1 MQVIIAEKP
10 SVAREIAAI
19 VGAKNRREGY
29 IEGNGYVVTWAFGHL
44 IQLAMPQQYG
54 IEGFKAE
61 NLPILPPK
69 FILLPRQIRE
79 GKEYKSDPGVL
90 KQLSVIKELFNMADR
105 IVVATD
111 AGREGEL
118 IFRYIYSFLECRK
131 PFVRL
136 WISSLTDKA
145 IREGLQNLRPG
156 EEYDALYLSAKAR
169 SEADWVVGINASQ
182 ALAIAAGRGVWSLGR
197 VQTPTLAIICSRYL
211 ENKAFEPAI
220 YFQLKL
226 HTAKDA
232 TAFSSLSA
240 ERFDDEAAAQTAY
253 AAVMDTEHVR
263 VIAVERKAV
272 KEQPPLLYDLTT
284 LQKEANT
291 RYGFSAD
298 KTLGI
303 AQTLY
308 EKKHITY
315 PRTGSRYIPEDVAAE
330 IRPLLATLREYPQFG
345 REASAVAGS
354 EINRRSVDN
363 DKVTDHHALLITEV
377 APTSLPTEEQT
388 IYDLIAGR
396 MVEAFGGVC
405 IKEVSTVRL
414 ECGGMEFV
422 AKGTVVREGGWRKVW
437 REPEERA
444 DDTTAA
450 LPALQEGDEL
460 PVKGCDVERR
470 QTKPHPI
477 HTESSLLAAMET
489 AGRSLTDEAE
499 REAMKDSGIGTPATR
514 AAIIETLVARDYI
527 RREKKSLVPT
537 DKGLAVYGIVKDKK
551 IADVAMTGGWE
562 LALAKIATAEM
573 DAFTFHR
580 GIEVYA
586 AQIAK
591 ELLGIKVENTPE
603 RGGAVCPHC
612 GKQVVFYPK
621 VAKCRNADCGLT
633 VWRTIA
639 RKELTDAQLA
649 DLVNK
654 GKTSVI
660 KGFTKSN
667 GETFEAALTL
677 DKEYKTVFDFAPRNK
692 PKAGKGN
699 KRK

>member
-44 IQLAMPQQYG
+44 VGLAMPEQYG

-79 GKEYKSDPGVL
+79 GKEYKTDPGVV
-90 KQLSVIKELFNMADR
+90 KQLGIIKELFAIADR

-118 IFRYIYSFLECRK
+118 IFRYIYTYLDCRK

-145 IREGLQNLRPG
+145 IREGLQHLRPG
-156 EEYDALYLSAKAR
+156 EEYDNLYLSAKAR

-211 ENKAFEPAI
+211 ENKAFEPAT

-232 TAFSSLSA
+232 TVFSALSA
-240 ERFDDEAAAQTAY
+240 GRFDDETAAQAAY
-253 AAVMDTEHVR
+253 AAVMDADGVR
-263 VIAVERKAV
+263 VVAVEHKEV

-284 LQKEANT
+284 LQKDANT

-330 IRPLLATLREYPQFG
+330 IRPLLAALRNHSQFG
-345 REASAVAGS
+345 REAVAVSGS
-354 EINRRSVDN
+354 EINRRSIDN

-377 APTSLPTEEQT
+377 APASLPAEEQT

-405 IKEVSTVRL
+405 VKDISTARL

-422 AKGTVVREGGWRKVW
+422 ARGTVVREGGWRKVR
-437 REPEERA
+437 REPEERT

-450 LPALQEGDEL
+450 IPALQEGGTL
-460 PVKGCDVERR
+460 PVKGCDIERK
-470 QTKPHPI
+470 QTKPRPV

-489 AGRSLTDEAE
+489 AGRELKDEAE

-537 DKGLAVYGIVKDKK
+537 DKGLAVYGIVKDRK
-551 IADVAMTGGWE
+551 IADVAMTGSWE
-562 LALAKIATAEM
+562 LALSKIATGEM
-573 DAFTFHR
+573 DAATFHC

-591 ELLGIKVENTPE
+591 ELLEVKIEGAA
-603 RGGAVCPHC
+603 RQDAVCPRC
-612 GKQVVFYPK
+612 GKAMTFYPK

-639 RKELTDAQLA
+639 RKELTDGQLT
-649 DLVNK
+649 DLVTK
-654 GKTSVI
+654 GRTSVI
-660 KGFTKSN
+660 KGFTKSS
-667 GETFEAALTL
+667 GETFEAAVMF

-692 PKAGKGN
+692 SNKGRAN

>member
-19 VGAKNRREGY
+19 VGAKNRKEGF
-29 IEGNGYVVTWAFGHL
+29 IEGNGYAVTWAFGHL
-44 IQLAMPQQYG
+44 VGLAMPEQYG

-79 GKEYKSDPGVL
+79 GKEYKSDPGVV
-90 KQLSVIKELFNMADR
+90 KQLGIIKELFNMADR

-118 IFRYIYSFLECRK
+118 IFRYIYSFLDCCK

-145 IREGLQNLRPG
+145 IREGLQHLRPG

-182 ALAIAAGRGVWSLGR
+182 ALAIAAGRGSWSLGR

-211 ENKAFEPAI
+211 ENKAFKPAT

-232 TAFSSLSA
+232 TVFSALSA
-240 ERFDDEAAAQTAY
+240 ERFDDETAAQAAY
-253 AAVMDTEHVR
+253 ATVMDADGVR
-263 VIAVERKAV
+263 VVAVERKEV

-330 IRPLLATLREYPQFG
+330 IRPLLATLREHPLFG
-345 REASAVAGS
+345 RKAAAVAGS

-396 MVEAFGGVC
+396 MVEAFGGIC
-405 IKEVSTVRL
+405 IKEVSTARL

-422 AKGTVVREGGWRKVW
+422 AKGTVVREDGWRKVW
-437 REPEERA
+437 REPEEQA
-444 DDTTAA
+444 DDTTPA

-460 PVKGCDVERR
+460 PVKGCDVEHR

-527 RREKKSLVPT
+527 RRKKKSLVPT
-537 DKGLAVYGIVKDKK
+537 DKGLAVYRIVKDKK

-580 GIEVYA
+580 SIEVYA

-591 ELLGIKVENTPE
+591 ELLAVKVENTPE
-603 RGGAVCPHC
+603 RGGAVCPRC

-649 DLVNK
+649 DLMTK

-667 GETFEAALTL
+667 GETFEAAFTL

>member
-19 VGAKNRREGY
+19 VGAKNRKEGF
-29 IEGNGYVVTWAFGHL
+29 IEGNGYAVTWAFGHL
-44 IQLAMPQQYG
+44 VGLAMPEQYG

-79 GKEYKSDPGVL
+79 GKEYKSDPGVV
-90 KQLSVIKELFNMADR
+90 KQLGIIKELFNMADR

-118 IFRYIYSFLECRK
+118 IFRYIYSFLDCCK

-145 IREGLQNLRPG
+145 IREGLQHLRPG

-182 ALAIAAGRGVWSLGR
+182 ALAIAAGRGSWSLGR

-211 ENKAFEPAI
+211 ENKAFKPAT

-232 TAFSSLSA
+232 TVFSALSA
-240 ERFDDEAAAQTAY
+240 ERFDDETAAQAAY
-253 AAVMDTEHVR
+253 ATVMDADGVR
-263 VIAVERKAV
+263 VVAVERKEV

-330 IRPLLATLREYPQFG
+330 IRPLLATLREHPLFG
-345 REASAVAGS
+345 RKAAAVAGS

-396 MVEAFGGVC
+396 MVEAFGGIC
-405 IKEVSTVRL
+405 IKEVSTARL

-422 AKGTVVREGGWRKVW
+422 AKGTVVREDGWRKVW
-437 REPEERA
+437 REPEEQA

-460 PVKGCDVERR
+460 PVKGCDVEHR

-527 RREKKSLVPT
+527 RRKKKSLVPT
-537 DKGLAVYGIVKDKK
+537 DKGLAVYRIVKDKK
-551 IADVAMTGGWE
+551 IADVA
-562 LALAKIATAEM
+562 
-573 DAFTFHR
+573 
-580 GIEVYA
+580 
-586 AQIAK
+586 
-591 ELLGIKVENTPE
+591 
-603 RGGAVCPHC
+603 
-612 GKQVVFYPK
+612 
-621 VAKCRNADCGLT
+621 
-633 VWRTIA
+633 
-639 RKELTDAQLA
+639 
-649 DLVNK
+649 
-654 GKTSVI
+654 
-660 KGFTKSN
+660 
-667 GETFEAALTL
+667 
-677 DKEYKTVFDFAPRNK
+677 
-692 PKAGKGN
+692 
-699 KRK
+699 

>member
-10 SVAREIAAI
+10 SVARAIAAI
-19 VGAKNRREGY
+19 VGATNRKEGY
-29 IEGNGYVVTWAFGHL
+29 IEGNGYFVTWAFGHL

-54 IEGFKAE
+54 VEGFKAE
-61 NLPILPPK
+61 HLPILPPK

-79 GKEYKSDPGVL
+79 GKKYTSDPGVL

-136 WISSLTDKA
+136 WISSLTDNA

-156 EEYDALYLSAKAR
+156 EEYDDLYLSAKAR

-182 ALAIAAGRGVWSLGR
+182 ALSIAAGRGSWSLGR

-211 ENKAFEPAI
+211 ENKAFRPAT

-240 ERFDDEAAAQTAY
+240 ERFDDEAAAQAAY
-253 AAVMDTEHVR
+253 AAVMDADQVR
-263 VIAVERKAV
+263 IVTVERKEV

-284 LQKEANT
+284 LQKDANT

-298 KTLGI
+298 KTLGL

-315 PRTGSRYIPEDVAAE
+315 PRTGLRYIPEDVAAE
-330 IRPLLATLREYPQFG
+330 IHPLLAALREHPQFG
-345 REASAVAGS
+345 REAAVVSGS
-354 EINRRSVDN
+354 EINRCSIDN

-377 APTSLPTEEQT
+377 APAGLPPEEQT

-396 MVEAFGGVC
+396 MVEAFGVAC
-405 IKEVSTVRL
+405 IKDVSTARL

-437 REPEERA
+437 REPEQRT

-450 LPALQEGDEL
+450 LPALHEGDAL
-460 PVKGCDVERR
+460 PVKGCDVERK
-470 QTKPHPI
+470 QTKPRPI
-477 HTESSLLAAMET
+477 HTESSLLDAMET
-489 AGRSLTDEAE
+489 AGRRLTDEAA
-499 REAMKDSGIGTPATR
+499 REAMRDSGIGTPATR
-514 AAIIETLVARDYI
+514 AAIIETLFARDYI

-537 DKGLAVYGIVKDKK
+537 DKGLAVYKIVKDKK

-591 ELLGIKVENTPE
+591 ELLAVKIENTPE
-603 RGGAVCPHC
+603 RGGAVCPRC

-621 VAKCRNADCGLT
+621 VAKCQNADCGLAI
-633 VWRTIA
+633 WRTVA
-639 RKELTDAQLA
+639 RKELTDAQLV
-649 DLVNK
+649 DLVTK

-660 KGFTKSN
+660 KGFAKSN

-692 PKAGKGN
+692 PKMGKGN